1 MKRNG
6 SRNKFL
12 TCFRPGFQLEEMILD
27 DGMKRTG
34 SSNKFIRFFRPSF
47 HLEQMISDDHSVSDY
62 SASYGRRSS
71 EKWGSDE
78 AEFYPRLS
86 KRKTFSRAIKSIFHS
101 PRSKDRNSRNQVSD
115 SPTRVPSLTWT
126 ESTDEEDYDSITEE
140 FGTSSSSTSS
150 GSGSASS
157 GSGSD
162 SETPSTEETTRK
174 PDPVPER
181 KKYGILA
188 MILLLLVS
196 VAVTVLGGKLLGVAL
211 TLICVYLVPRRWG
224 IVGGV
229 VSGKG
234 GERRSSETEC
244 RKQRMGGMMRMMS
257 HRRLN
262 LESLIRFREI
272 QEEM

>member
-1 MKRNG
+1 
-6 SRNKFL
+6 
-12 TCFRPGFQLEEMILD
+12 
-27 DGMKRTG
+27 MKRTG
-34 SSNKFIRFFRPSF
+34 SSNKFIRCFRP
-47 HLEQMISDDHSVSDY
+47 MISADGFADSNQIQDHSVSDY

-86 KRKTFSRAIKSIFHS
+86 KRKGFSRAIKSIFHS
-101 PRSKDRNSRNQVSD
+101 PRSKDRKSRSRVSD
-115 SPTRVPSLTWT
+115 SLTRVPSLTRT

-140 FGTSSSSTSS
+140 FGTSSSST
-150 GSGSASS
+150 SS

>member
-1 MKRNG
+1 
-6 SRNKFL
+6 
-12 TCFRPGFQLEEMILD
+12 
-27 DGMKRTG
+27 MKRTG

-150 GSGSASS
+150 GSGSGSGLGS
-157 GSGSD
+157 GSGFGSDSD
-162 SETPSTEETTRK
+162 SETPSTTTRK
-174 PDPVPER
+174 PVDPEPER
-181 KKYGILA
+181 KRAAILA
-188 MILLLLVS
+188 MILLLVVCL
-196 VAVTVLGGKLLGVAL
+196 AVTVLGGKLLGLAL

-224 IVGGV
+224 V
-229 VSGKG
+229 VGKG
-234 GERRSSETEC
+234 EQRRSSETEC
-244 RKQRMGGMMRMMS
+244 RKERMVMGGMVKMMS
-257 HRRLN
+257 YRRLN
-262 LESLIRFREI
+262 LERLIRFREI
-272 QEEM
+272 RAEM